1 MWKMSKKD
9 ANLEGHYNPQTPGSC
24 SGIGNDI
31 TDCQRRGIK
40 VLLSLGGT
48 VASYSL
54 SSAADAQYVVAYFL
68 TTNFYNNTP
77 CQYANDNANNLLS
90 SWNTWT
96 SVNAGQT
103 FVGIPAAPA
112 AATSRYIPPDA
123 LRTKVLPQIK
133 ASAKYGESCFGL
145 GSTTMGTVTPSRV
158 IYRASSAN

>member
-1 MWKMSKKD
+1 MAGFPRRNSMLMAPIRSYVRSKELRFNKIFVHQQV
-9 ANLEGHYNPQTPGSC
+9 LEGIDFDIEARNGQFWNVLARALQAHSTPQRS
-24 SGIGNDI
+24 
-31 TDCQRRGIK
+31 
-40 VLLSLGGT
+40 
-48 VASYSL
+48 
-54 SSAADAQYVVAYFL
+54 
-68 TTNFYNNTP
+68 FYNNTP